1 MTTAM
6 LSRPSGTRRKRET
19 AHPEIARV
27 MRARRRGEKMSESHP
42 QKGLP
47 SEPSSELRLSA
58 PAAIAGDMPTS
69 RRYGTIWKL
78 MVPDIRMT
86 RASAMMMS
94 QNADVRAAWPAVQSE
109 FSDAGD

>member
-1 MTTAM
+1 
-6 LSRPSGTRRKRET
+6 
-19 AHPEIARV
+19 
-27 MRARRRGEKMSESHP
+27 
-42 QKGLP
+42 
-47 SEPSSELRLSA
+47 
-58 PAAIAGDMPTS
+58 
-69 RRYGTIWKL
+69 